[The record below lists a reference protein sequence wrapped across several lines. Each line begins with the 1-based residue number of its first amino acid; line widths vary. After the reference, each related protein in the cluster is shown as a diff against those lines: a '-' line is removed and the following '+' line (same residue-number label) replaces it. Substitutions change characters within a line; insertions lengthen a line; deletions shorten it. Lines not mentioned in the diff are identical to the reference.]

1 LNNIELEI
9 YPNPTNSTFQIKSN
23 KPIVKMEIIDIYGK
37 ILNTVNNNSSLEII
51 SLTNYTSG
59 IYFVLVYF
67 EDRKIEARKIVR
79 I

>member
-1 LNNIELEI
+1 
-9 YPNPTNSTFQIKSN
+9 
-23 KPIVKMEIIDIYGK
+23 MEIIDIYGK